1 MKQEL
6 EEALDDIDPATF
18 LAVKQEL
25 LEADD
30 DGNAMMY
37 TYAYVRRYV
46 CACAVAVAAMLPL
59 PLQLPLG

>member
-6 EEALDDIDPATF
+6 EEALDDVDPAAF

-37 TYAYVRRYV
+37 TYAYVGTYV
-46 CACAVAVAAMLPL
+46 RALL
-59 PLQLPLG
+59 LLLQCCRCHCSCR